1 MELYI
6 IIQGLERNIIF
17 YQKQSSI
24 KSHWEFQIPYKRA
37 KRDKVTNELSR
48 KKKLRDYNVSKWV
61 EFGGNVCK

>member
-48 KKKLRDYNVSKWV
+48 KKTKGLQ
-61 EFGGNVCK
+61 CI